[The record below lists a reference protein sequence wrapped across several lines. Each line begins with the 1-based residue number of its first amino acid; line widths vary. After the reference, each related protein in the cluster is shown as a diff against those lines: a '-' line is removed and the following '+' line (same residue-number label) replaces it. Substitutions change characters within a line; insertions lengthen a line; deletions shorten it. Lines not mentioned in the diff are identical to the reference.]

1 MMTVNEVS
9 KLTGVSIRTLQYYD
23 TIGLLKPSGYTA
35 SGYRLYDDM
44 ALERLQQIL
53 LFKELEFPLKEI
65 KRILDSPDFDRDKAL
80 SQQIELLTMKKE
92 HLENLILFARKIKTS
107 GVNKMD
113 IHVFNTAKMD
123 EYARQ
128 AKEQWGQT
136 AAYREY
142 EEKTKNQSSETQKA
156 AWKNLMLIFVEFG
169 KIKDKEPDNEE
180 VQLLVKQLQDYISE
194 HFYQCSNEILKG
206 LGKMYASGDE
216 FTENIDK
223 AGGAGTAAFVA
234 EAIAIYA
241 A

>member
-35 SGYRLYDDM
+35 SGYRLYDDT

-53 LFKELEFPLKEI
+53 LF
-65 KRILDSPDFDRDKAL
+65 
-80 SQQIELLTMKKE
+80 KE

-113 IHVFNTAKMD
+113 FNVFNIAKMD

-156 AWKNLMLIFVEFG
+156 AWKNLMLIFVAFG

-206 LGKMYASGDE
+206 LGKMYASGGE

-234 EAIAIYA
+234 EAIEVYTV
-241 A
+241 